1 MVLSNIFILQEEKMK
16 NFFKK
21 GIVSFVAFNMIASTV
36 VASLPT
42 TADAVTPSKKANVGV
57 RSTVITP
64 VNLLKN
70 PSFTPNA
77 LGFDDWT
84 PAYNNAVIIGGMS
97 KDNLNSFIFETN
109 KVTVAGIPNGLKFW
123 SAGGKGTLTQK
134 VRVIKGEK
142 YRLSATIKDIGWLL
156 DAGAD
161 FYYKVGT
168 SEALVAAKDIKDF
181 KYDYIATETGDI
193 DVTIGMARGGNF
205 LGTNAASMT
214 LTNLEFKNTDVT
226 PPAAPTINPIYTD
239 ANLATGKAE
248 PNTKVIVTTEDG
260 KSIEGNVDAEGNYSV
275 QLPRQI
281 MGHIVTVVNQDIAGN
296 ISDSTTSLPVRQG
309 ELSEPVI
316 NKVTNASTTVSGE
329 ADLAVNVNVKVIKED
344 GTEKPYVGNTDTKGH
359 FSIEI
364 AKPEYGDKVQVVTS
378 GNGKV
383 SPTGETVVL
392 DVIKPSAPI
401 FEDVYTDTVSIKGQG
416 TAGNQVE
423 VTLPS
428 GALDPVS
435 IAADGSF
442 KIAIP
447 AQEEG
452 AKISVAQIKPSGL
465 KGDATVK
472 TVQPGDLPQPI
483 ISEVTDKSTKIE
495 GKATPNADFK
505 ITVKNK
511 EGTAVSNPYIGTVD
525 STGNFSIL
533 VDKLSAD
540 YTITMTLKKGDQVS
554 KPKVVEVKDVT
565 APETPIVNAISADD
579 KVITGTGEAGAKA
592 IAKVNDQE
600 IGHATVGA
608 NGQFQ
613 IAIQPQAENTVVSV
627 ALEDAAKNTS
637 VAVSK
642 TVTRSTK
649 FDLTVPETLNVG
661 TSTFSGTFG
670 AGISKVRLF
679 VNGAVVSQATT
690 ANGTYTF
697 ENVDKFVVSAT
708 DKVEVVGV
716 DSKYATVKRVEVNVK
731 GNLTKVLTPDT
742 YGYGTSKLTGKY
754 EDSAYKI
761 RLFVNGEV
769 KAQATMNAATHTFTF
784 NNATSLI
791 TSPTDKV
798 EVVAVNKQY
807 VEIYRMD
814 VTVENSAANTLTVQP
829 YEMGSTTLTGTYGTG
844 ISKVRLVVDGKI
856 VSQAIN
862 DNGTYTFNNV
872 DKLIT
877 SNQAKVEIVAVN
889 SIYQEIARKDV
900 QLKGVLYTLTANA
913 YNAGDQVLSG
923 TYGEGIFKVRLFV
936 NGEVKTQATMDEAA
950 QTFKFNNAANFITS
964 PNDKVELVAVNS
976 QYKEVKRMTIN
987 VINAAEL
994 NGLTIDGSN
1003 YKLNA
1008 DALTGTYGTL
1018 GFKVRLFVNG
1028 KVKCQAESANGEFT
1042 FSNLKA
1048 LKISLEDKV
1057 ELVLVNSR
1065 YQEINRILVDI
1076 VE

>member
-1 MVLSNIFILQEEKMK
+1 MK
-16 NFFKK
+16 NKEILKK
-21 GIVSFVAFNMIASTV
+21 GAVALIAFNVIASTSV
-36 VASLPT
+36 TSLLST
-42 TADAVTPSKKANVGV
+42 TASAATTTEKTTASA
-57 RSTVITP
+57 RSTVVTP

-70 PSFTPNA
+70 PGFTPNA

-84 PAYNNAVIIGGMS
+84 PAYDDTVITGGMS
-97 KDNLNSFIFETN
+97 KDNSGYFIFGIN
-109 KVTVAGIPNGLKFW
+109 KATVGSESGGLRFW

-134 VRVIKGEK
+134 VHVIKGET
-142 YRLSATIKDIGWLL
+142 YRLSAVVKDVGGFL

-168 SEALVAAKDIKDF
+168 EETRVAAKNVGDLN
-181 KYDYIATETGDI
+181 YDYTATETGDI
-193 DVTIGMARGGNF
+193 DVTVGMLRGGNF
-205 LGTNAASMT
+205 LGTNSAAMS

-248 PNTKVIVTTEDG
+248 PNSTVILTTEDG
-260 KSIEGNVDAEGNYSV
+260 ESVKGSVDADGNYSV

-281 MGHIVTVVNQDIAGN
+281 MGHIVTVANQDIAGN

-344 GTEKPYVGNTDTKGH
+344 GTEKAYVGNTDTKGH

-364 AKPEYGDKVQVVTS
+364 AKPEYGDKVQAVTS

-383 SPTGETVVL
+383 SPTGEVTVS
-392 DVIKPSAPI
+392 DAIKPSAPI
-401 FEDVYTDTVSIKGQG
+401 VEDLYTDTVELKGQG
-416 TAGNQVE
+416 TAGNKIQ

-435 IAADGSF
+435 VAADGSF

-452 AKISVAQIKPSGL
+452 AEISIAQIKPSGL

-483 ISEVTDKSTKIE
+483 IKEVTDQSTKIE
-495 GKATPNADFK
+495 GTATPNADFR
-505 ITVKNK
+505 IIVKDK

-525 STGNFSIL
+525 STGKFSIL
-533 VDKLSAD
+533 VDKLSSD
-540 YTITMTLKKGDQVS
+540 YTITMTLTKGDQVS
-554 KPKVVEVKDVT
+554 KPKVIEVKDVT
-565 APETPIVNAISADD
+565 APEAPVVNAISADD

-613 IAIQPQAENTVVSV
+613 IAIQPQAENAVVSV
-627 ALEDAAKNTS
+627 VLEDAAKNTS
-637 VAVSK
+637 AAVSK

-679 VNGAVVSQATT
+679 VNGVVVSQAATS
-690 ANGTYTF
+690 NGTYTF

-761 RLFVNGEV
+761 RLFVNGEI
-769 KAQATMNAATHTFTF
+769 KAQATMDSATHTFTF
-784 NNATSLI
+784 NNAASLI

-807 VEIYRMD
+807 AEIYRTD

-877 SNQAKVEIVAVN
+877 SNQAKVEVVAVN
-889 SIYQEIARKDV
+889 SIYQEIGRKDV

-913 YNAGDQVLSG
+913 YNAGDQMLSG
-923 TYGEGIFKVRLFV
+923 TYGEGISKVRLFV
-936 NGEVKTQATMDEAA
+936 NGVVKAQASMDEAA
-950 QTFKFNNAANFITS
+950 HTYTFNNASSFILS
-964 PNDKVELVAVNS
+964 PNDTVELVAVNS

-994 NGLTIDGSN
+994 NGLVVNEGN
-1003 YKLNA
+1003 YKLGT
-1008 DALTGTYGTL
+1008 DTLSGTYGTL
-1018 GFKVRLFVNG
+1018 GVKVRLFVNG
-1028 KVKCQAESANGEFT
+1028 VVKKQANTADGEFT
-1042 FSNLKA
+1042 FNNLKA
-1048 LKISLEDKV
+1048 LNIASGDKV
-1057 ELVLVNSR
+1057 ELVLVNSL
-1065 YQEINRILVDI
+1065 YQEINRISVDV